1 MKYES
6 IIPIKET
13 LTITLSSDLKL
24 ALEDLTQAEGLS
36 TDSLISKAVE
46 DFLFIHRFRNLRDH
60 LMQKAEASYTD
71 KDIFEMV
78 S

>member
-1 MKYES
+1 M
-6 IIPIKET
+6 KET

-46 DFLFIHRFRNLRDH
+46 DFLFIHRFRNLRDR
-60 LMQKAEASYTD
+60 LMQKAEESYTD
-71 KDIFEMV
+71 EDIFEMV

>member
-1 MKYES
+1 M
-6 IIPIKET
+6 KET

-46 DFLFIHRFRNLRDH
+46 DFLFIYRFRSLRDR

-71 KDIFEMV
+71 EDIFEMV

>member
-1 MKYES
+1 M
-6 IIPIKET
+6 KET

-46 DFLFIHRFRNLRDH
+46 DFLFIHRFRNLRDR
-60 LMQKAEASYTD
+60 LIQKAEESYTD
-71 KDIFEMV
+71 EDIFEMV

>member
-1 MKYES
+1 M
-6 IIPIKET
+6 KET

-46 DFLFIHRFRNLRDH
+46 DFLFIHRFRNLRDR
-60 LMQKAEASYTD
+60 LMQKAEESYTD
-71 KDIFEMV
+71 EDIFEIV

>member
-1 MKYES
+1 M
-6 IIPIKET
+6 KET

-24 ALEDLTQAEGLS
+24 ALEDLTQTEGLS

-46 DFLFIHRFRNLRDH
+46 DFLFIHRFRYLRDR
-60 LMQKAEASYTD
+60 LIQKAEESYTD
-71 KDIFEMV
+71 EDIFEMV

>member
-1 MKYES
+1 M
-6 IIPIKET
+6 KET
-13 LTITLSSDLKL
+13 LTITLSSDLQL

-46 DFLFIHRFRNLRDH
+46 DFLFIHRFRNLRDR
-60 LMQKAEASYTD
+60 LIQKAEESYTD
-71 KDIFEMV
+71 EDIFEMV

>member
-1 MKYES
+1 M
-6 IIPIKET
+6 KET

-60 LMQKAEASYTD
+60 LMQKSEASYTD
-71 KDIFEMV
+71 EDIFEMV